1 MWRRFKVMKSFNK
14 FFLFVLLCVL
24 VIVILEIVSKIRDGV
39 EISGEDYWNYV
50 LFLSAFLAGAIFV
63 NGIDFFVTGMR
74 GDRSRW

>member
-24 VIVILEIVSKIRDGV
+24 GIVILEIVSKIRDGV

-63 NGIDFFVTGMR
+63 NSIDFFVTGMR
-74 GDRSRW
+74 GDRSRR